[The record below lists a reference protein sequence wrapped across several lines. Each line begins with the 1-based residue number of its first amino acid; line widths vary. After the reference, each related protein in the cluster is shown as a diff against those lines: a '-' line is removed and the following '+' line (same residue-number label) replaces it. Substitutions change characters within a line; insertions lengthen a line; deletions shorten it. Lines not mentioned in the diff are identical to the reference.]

1 MPHKRNPRT
10 TSCNVA
16 LECEHLS
23 CFVRVVS
30 EPSSNFHLRQRQIC
44 IHHNNRVISFFLIFR
59 LQIKLLLVRSWLQV
73 SRLPFIPFHFY
84 IVSNGI
90 NSIEC
95 HKVLVHVLLCLCHYF
110 ALCVA
115 TACLF
120 NNQISS
126 NATDLPGK
134 TFTVEIT
141 ASGIQMI
148 HRSMS
153 LHDVFLHQAAWI
165 PVWYRLYLVDVEH

>member
-1 MPHKRNPRT
+1 MYCIGSDYPDWRWYRFEFFCLIYFIITNLTFIKCAAHKRNPRT

-30 EPSSNFHLRQRQIC
+30 EPPSNFHLRQRQIC

-73 SRLPFIPFHFY
+73 SRLPFIPFLHCFEC
-84 IVSNGI
+84 I

-95 HKVLVHVLLCLCHYF
+95 HKVLVHVL
-110 ALCVA
+110 
-115 TACLF
+115 
-120 NNQISS
+120 
-126 NATDLPGK
+126 
-134 TFTVEIT
+134 
-141 ASGIQMI
+141 
-148 HRSMS
+148 
-153 LHDVFLHQAAWI
+153 
-165 PVWYRLYLVDVEH
+165 